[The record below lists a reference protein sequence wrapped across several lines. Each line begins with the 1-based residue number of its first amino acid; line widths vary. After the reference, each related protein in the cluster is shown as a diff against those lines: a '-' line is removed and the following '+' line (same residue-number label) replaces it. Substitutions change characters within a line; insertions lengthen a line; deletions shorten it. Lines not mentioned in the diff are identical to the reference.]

1 MTKIE
6 VTTDFSALPTYLEA
20 VAKASNDG
28 VTAGAR
34 VLSDV
39 MRERISRHSVRVQK
53 GTAKSAKIRFTGS
66 AGPTKIRQVTSSP
79 FQPPFV
85 QSGDMHRSIGY
96 SSAEHLVAYAG
107 STLPAEGGSP
117 HSYPWYLEFGT
128 RYMAPRPW
136 ARSSVRLA
144 DKKMYRAFVKTT
156 RRSLLQYANSRAG
169 A

>member
-53 GTAKSAKIRFTGS
+53 GTAKSGAARS
-66 AGPTKIRQVTSSP
+66 APG
-79 FQPPFV
+79 QPPFV
-85 QSGDMHRSIGY
+85 QWGDMHRSIGY

-107 STLPAEGGSP
+107 STLPAENGSP

-128 RYMAPRPW
+128 THMDRRPW